1 MAVIKFPFT
10 SFQQF
15 NLDWIMEQLHKI
27 LQFMPLN
34 GAAGDVLQRTVD
46 GAAWQPISA
55 VSLDIHSLNSTTPD
69 AADELP
75 IYDSDLQGNYKVT
88 VQDVLDMVPA
98 APVTSVNGQTGAVTL
113 SIPDS
118 TSDLINDS
126 GFVNAAGA
134 AAAAPV
140 QSVNGQTGAV
150 IVSGG
155 AVDSV
160 NGKTGTVVLDK
171 TDIGLGNVANVAQ
184 YSASNPPPYPV
195 TSVNGQT
202 GDVIVSGGGGSSLF
216 NTDQV
221 LTISSQPADV
231 TVTYSGLYGAVSTDG
246 NLLRIYGVIKTT
258 CPTYSSGW
266 QDFVVTGVTVT
277 PPAAIRAIYNCGWG
291 MYSPTGVDPNE
302 HMLSDQYGYL
312 RIRVM
317 TDGTI
322 RLGVYYPFVSTS
334 DIFTF
339 SFMPFSIP
347 LS

>member
-1 MAVIKFPFT
+1 MLSNRFFPY
-10 SFQQF
+10 SSMQEI
-15 NLDWIMEQLHKI
+15 NLDWILTKI
-27 LQFMPLN
+27 KNILRFVP
-34 GAAGDVLQRTVD
+34 DD
-46 GAAWQPISA
+46 GAVGQILRRTAHGAEWSDEQGGGGGA
-55 VSLDIHSLNSTTPD
+55 VS
-69 AADELP
+69 
-75 IYDSDLQGNYKVT
+75 
-88 VQDVLDMVPA
+88 
-98 APVTSVNGQTGAVTL
+98 SVNGQTGAVVLTASDVGAL
-113 SIPDS
+113 SDTTPIPDS

-126 GFVNAAGA
+126 GFVDAAGA

-150 IVSGG
+150 IVSGGG

-171 TDIGLGNVANVAQ
+171 TDIGLGNVDNVQQ

-216 NTDQV
+216 NADQV
-221 LTISSQPADV
+221 LSISSQPADV

-246 NLLRIYGVIKTT
+246 SLLRIYGVIKTT
-258 CPTYSSGW
+258 CPTSSSGW
-266 QDFVVTGVTVT
+266 QDFVVTGITVT

-322 RLGVYYPFVSTS
+322 RLGVYYPFVGTS
-334 DIFTF
+334 DVFTF